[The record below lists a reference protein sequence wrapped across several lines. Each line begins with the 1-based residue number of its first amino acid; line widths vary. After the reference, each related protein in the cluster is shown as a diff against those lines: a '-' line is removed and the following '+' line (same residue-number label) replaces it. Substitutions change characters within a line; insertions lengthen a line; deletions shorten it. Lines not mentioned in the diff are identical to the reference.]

1 MYDLQVTEAYEV
13 LSDEQKRKMYDAYG
27 HAGLDDGGRGG
38 AGGMGGMGGFGF
50 PGGFAGFDG
59 GNGRMTPEEIFEQL
73 EQVFGGAFGGM
84 GGRGGRRTP
93 RGRDVQ
99 VELELDLLEAAHGCK
114 KTIQW
119 HSPQRGQ
126 KSIEVDIPAGVDS
139 GMNLRLSDQGEPPR
153 GGKGKPGHLY
163 VAIGVRPH
171 RTFERDGL
179 DLHVL
184 VRLTLAEAVLGA
196 SVRGAIWAR
205 DLGAISAR
213 SRRGL
218 TGARADARRRGE
230 PARAARD
237 AAERPASDAGAHAH
251 RPPAMLR
258 QERPLRRPPQMR
270 ASCAAGAWDS
280 RHGRLGSRP
289 PVHSLRGGR
298 AAPRELTTARAHT
311 GARVRWS

>member
-1 MYDLQVTEAYEV
+1 
-13 LSDEQKRKMYDAYG
+13 
-27 HAGLDDGGRGG
+27 
-38 AGGMGGMGGFGF
+38 MGGFGGF

-59 GNGRMTPEEIFEQL
+59 GGGRMTPEEIFEQL

-139 GMNLRLSDQGEPPR
+139 GMNLRLNDQGEPPR

-196 SVRGAIWAR
+196 SVRHAICAR

-218 TGARADARRRGE
+218 AGARADARRRGE

-237 AAERPASDAGAHAH
+237 AAERPASDAGARARAH
-251 RPPAMLR
+251 IPPAMLPAR
-258 QERPLRRPPQMR
+258 LVGPLRCARRVPQGRGIR
-270 ASCAAGAWDS
+270 ATDGSGRGHQFIHFEVVVPRRVSS
-280 RHGRLGSRP
+280 RQQ
-289 PVHSLRGGR
+289 
-298 AAPRELTTARAHT
+298 ELIQARA
-311 GARVRWS
+311 